1 MDDRSRSRSSS
12 TVNAVLYVRASSER
26 QAEKGLSIP
35 AQLRELRSYC
45 DKHGYVIL
53 KEFKDA
59 GFSGVTDQR
68 PAFQEMI
75 VYGKLHKEH
84 LDCVLVW
91 KHNRFSRNRVHA
103 AVYKQYLRDLGVN
116 VISITEPMVDSI
128 DGELLE
134 AVVEAVD
141 SRFSKSLGQDVM
153 RGIREVAKRG
163 FYPLSLAPLGY
174 RKDEVRDGK
183 AKRHR
188 LVPDEGMAPLIR
200 RIFELYVNN
209 GFGAKEV
216 AKSLNGQGLTTRTG
230 KPWSTKGVLKVLENP
245 IYKGTLRIEFT
256 TKNARYLPQEDRKVV
271 LEGAFQPIV
280 DRDTYEQAQRLRAK
294 RARTHPR
301 ELGSEYLL
309 SGLLRCQRCG
319 SKMYGVAA
327 KSSHYFY
334 YTCKRFYESG
344 KSECDFGFINRQRLN
359 DVVLEKV
366 TDVLLEEDSL
376 RELADEVNA
385 ELGDHAQLVH
395 RERKLIQGQL
405 KEKETQVSRLVD
417 AIEQGGL
424 PVDTIRP
431 RLQTRQE
438 EVQRLKAR
446 LVELE
451 NEKRQS
457 RATQLDI
464 ERIRPYVESLK
475 ETLGTAAVK
484 TQRAILGSFI
494 KEIGVDD
501 NELTIEFTIPQG
513 PWRMHKGRD
522 QSDGVLCMVTSGT
535 PGRT

>member
-1 MDDRSRSRSSS
+1 M
-12 TVNAVLYVRASSER
+12 NAVLYVRASSER

-53 KEFKDA
+53 KEFQDA
-59 GFSGVTDQR
+59 GFSGTTDQR
-68 PAFQEMI
+68 PGFQEMI
-75 VYGKLHKEH
+75 VYCKLHKEH
-84 LDCVLVW
+84 LDCVQVW
-91 KHNRFSRNRVHA
+91 KYNRFSRNRVHA

-141 SRFSKSLGQDVM
+141 SRFSKSLAQDVM
-153 RGIREVAKRG
+153 RGVREVAKRG
-163 FYPLSLAPLGY
+163 FYPRSVAPLGY
-174 RKDEVRDGK
+174 RKEETRDGK
-183 AKRHR
+183 AKRYL
-188 LVPDEGMAPLIR
+188 LVPDEETAPLIR
-200 RIFELYVNN
+200 RIFELYV
-209 GFGAKEV
+209 GSGWGAKEV
-216 AKSLNGQGLTTRTG
+216 AKRLNEQGLTTRTG
-230 KPWSTKGVLKVLENP
+230 KPWSTKGVLKVLQNP
-245 IYKGTLRIEFT
+245 IYKGTLQIEFT

-280 DRDTYEQAQRLRAK
+280 DPETYERAQRLRIK

-319 SKMYGVAA
+319 SRMCGVSA
-327 KSSHYFY
+327 KSSHNFY

-344 KSECDFGFINRQRLN
+344 KSQCDFGFISRQRLN

-366 TDVLLEEDSL
+366 TDVLLEEDNL

-385 ELGDHAQLVH
+385 ELGDHDQVVR
-395 RERKLIQGQL
+395 RERRLIEGQL
-405 KEKETQVSRLVD
+405 KERKTQVSRLVD
-417 AIEQGGL
+417 AIEQGGI
-424 PVDTIRP
+424 PADTIRP

-438 EVQRLKAR
+438 ELQKLKAR
-446 LVELE
+446 LIELE
-451 NEKRQS
+451 TEEHQS

-464 ERIRPYVESLK
+464 ERIRPYIELLK
-475 ETLGTAAVK
+475 ETLATAAVK

-494 KEIGVDD
+494 KEIGVDEE
-501 NELTIEFTIPQG
+501 ELTIEFAIPQG
-513 PWRMHKGRD
+513 PWMHQGRG
-522 QSDGVLCMVTSGT
+522 QSDGVLCMVTPGT
-535 PGRT
+535 PERT